1 MSYHAQYWLL
11 YHHHHHHHQQLIT
24 MECTALNKLTILG
37 SLMIESI
44 PLGNVYGKRENVIM
58 LPSRSSFIWNFW
70 LSENETIQR
79 WNEREILFSLAN
91 CQFVWAHIKK
101 RFLYNIL
108 SIHQNGITSP
118 VNLLTFFGIF
128 HSWKMINYIY
138 MFSSIEQKLQI
149 ILAFK
154 KIQIFYSK
162 KKSDLIR
169 FWLNK
174 LRLSMFGWT
183 MVEERT

>member
-1 MSYHAQYWLL
+1 MHRIEQVDNFRLL
-11 YHHHHHHHQQLIT
+11 NDWIYPIRKCLWKKGK
-24 MECTALNKLTILG
+24 CYNA
-37 SLMIESI
+37 
-44 PLGNVYGKRENVIM
+44 PLSFKFHLKFLAVWKWNNSEMKRK
-58 LPSRSSFIWNFW
+58 R
-70 LSENETIQR
+70 Q
-79 WNEREILFSLAN
+79 ILFSLAN